1 MRVLA
6 GDWCYTLMALGFGF
20 NKAKV
25 LGSAEK
31 FVQQGR
37 LTNAITEYL
46 KVIKEDPR
54 DLTVMNTIGD
64 LYVRVGQVEQAFQ
77 YFKRVGE
84 AYAGDG
90 FTVKAIAIYKKL
102 NKLDP
107 HSTDCNL
114 KLAELYAQ
122 QGLYNDARA
131 QYLSVA
137 DRALRSGNNEEAA
150 RIFQK
155 MLELDPDNAAMQA
168 KLADLYVK
176 VGKPQQARDIFFV
189 AAESLFR
196 RGAVDAADEALA
208 RVLKL
213 DAGHFAALT
222 LRGQIAA
229 ERGQPDKAIE
239 YLEKVP
245 NLDSQPDALRAL
257 LRAQLAQGNGS
268 ESIPL
273 ATKLLNVHN
282 DLSGIT
288 LCTDWLVSSG
298 DTEAALRLYDQYADR
313 LLAAD
318 HDGFLVK
325 LSSATARIKENP
337 AALELVLKL
346 YRKSGESSHLSE
358 VIELLAHALV
368 QTGDLGRARDLYQEL
383 TALEPE
389 NPLHA
394 QNYKQV
400 SARLGDDPM
409 TRPLT
414 AEQSAQALMVDELE
428 IDAPPVKQEYG
439 DELSRAIQA
448 ALTDSEL
455 LDSYNL
461 PSKAI
466 APLEAVLGSAPTDV
480 LLNQRLASLYVR
492 AERFSDAARC
502 CDVLHSVYRKAGH
515 ADLAEQYAEMS
526 AKYHQR
532 AGEPVPGFSA
542 QITEAEPI
550 REEAP
555 DAAGTPA
562 VLVESAPA
570 ISASQSTRA
579 VEIGLQEWE
588 EMIAV
593 EPPAPAPTSQFISRK
608 NVEAARTGDVVGDL
622 LEEIR
627 FYISQSMWDEAVS
640 AIEKCE
646 ALASDLPEVQELRA
660 QLEKGRESS
669 AAATPAVEVVEEAAP
684 DASAPTVMPDTPA
697 FEVPDEP
704 PPAPEHPAHAPAV
717 APPAAA
723 PQVQVVEMPILRPPA
738 PVSKPPMPDAPRVAA
753 RAGGALVDMMQEI
766 EDALGTDF
774 TITPP
779 SLPKPAAPP
788 PVSAPAAAAAAP
800 VAVATAPS
808 ASVAPTRPI
817 PAEPMA
823 IPVVSV
829 AAATIVAPPPTAPPP
844 LAEPASALADI
855 FEEFKEDVEGADT
868 TPKEDPET
876 HYNLGVA
883 FKDMGLLDEA
893 IGEFQKVCQA
903 VEGGY
908 PFPHTLQ
915 VYTWLAECLVNKGA
929 PQAAIKW
936 YQRSL
941 HLPALDEETR
951 IAVYYEMAA
960 AYEAAGNRQAALDN
974 FMEVYG
980 SNIDY
985 RDVAERI
992 KTLKA

>member
-1 MRVLA
+1 
-6 GDWCYTLMALGFGF
+6 MALGFGF

-64 LYVRVGQVEQAFQ
+64 LYVRVGQADQAIQ

-107 HSTDCNL
+107 HSTECIL

-122 QGLYNDARA
+122 QGLYNDARS

-137 DRALRSGNNEEAA
+137 DRALRSGDNEQAT

-155 MLELDPDNAAMQA
+155 LLELDPENAAMQA

-176 VGKPQQARDIFFV
+176 VGKSEQARDIFFV

-196 RGAVDAADEALA
+196 RGAVDAADEALG

-213 DAGHFAALT
+213 DAGHNAALT

-268 ESIPL
+268 EAVPL
-273 ATKLLNVHN
+273 ATKLLTVHN
-282 DLSGIT
+282 DLSGMT

-346 YRKSGESSHLSE
+346 YRKSGEASHLSE

-368 QTGDLGRARDLYQEL
+368 QTGELGRARDLYQEL

-428 IDAPPVKQEYG
+428 IDAPPIKQEYG
-439 DELSRAIQA
+439 DELTRAIQS

-466 APLEAVLGSAPTDV
+466 APLEAVIGSAPTDV

-515 ADLAEQYAEMS
+515 AELAKQYAEMS

-532 AGEPVPGFSA
+532 VGEPVPDFSA
-542 QITEAEPI
+542 QIVEAEPVPG
-550 REEAP
+550 EAP
-555 DAAGTPA
+555 PDAGDTPA
-562 VLVESAPA
+562 VLVESVPA
-570 ISASQSTRA
+570 VSASQSTRA
-579 VEIGLQEWE
+579 VEIGFQEWE

-593 EPPAPAPTSQFISRK
+593 EPPAPEPTSQFISRK
-608 NVEAARTGDVVGDL
+608 NVEAARAGDLIGDL

-627 FYISQSMWDEAVS
+627 FYISQSMWEEAAS

-660 QLEKGRESS
+660 KLEKGRES
-669 AAATPAVEVVEEAAP
+669 AAAAPAVEVVEEPAP
-684 DASAPTVMPDTPA
+684 DAGTSTVMGDAPA

-704 PPAPEHPAHAPAV
+704 LPEPEQPAPAPPMP
-717 APPAAA
+717 PPAAA
-723 PQVQVVEMPILRPPA
+723 PQAQVVEMPVVRPPA
-738 PVSKPPMPDAPRVAA
+738 PVRKPPVPEAPRVAA
-753 RAGGALVDMMQEI
+753 RGNALADMMQEI

-774 TITPP
+774 AITPP
-779 SLPKPAAPP
+779 RSAKPAASP

-800 VAVATAPS
+800 VAVAAAASAP
-808 ASVAPTRPI
+808 AAPARPL
-817 PAEPMA
+817 PAEPMP
-823 IPVVSV
+823 IPVVP
-829 AAATIVAPPPTAPPP
+829 AATATIVAPPPTPAPPA
-844 LAEPASALADI
+844 AEAASALADI
-855 FEEFKEDVEGADT
+855 FEEFKEDVEGDST
-868 TPKEDPET
+868 NPTEDPET

-903 VEGGY
+903 LEGGY

-915 VYTWLAECLVNKGA
+915 VYTWLAECLVNKGV